1 MKQTLILTGDINL
14 MGVTNPKGPFA
25 KVATTMK
32 KADVVFSNLECCFYD
47 SPEDQPSQKE
57 FKAAVSGLLQREGF
71 HAPAVSAEALKL
83 AGVSAIGNANNVN
96 YGDEVITNSNAIMDR
111 LGIPHTGA
119 GANLKKASTP
129 AIVESKKVRFGMV
142 QRTCVYWPNNHE
154 AGLHNPG
161 VAAIKVHTAYRPRID
176 HRAAN
181 RPGVAPEI
189 ITWTDPE
196 YLADFTKQIK
206 ALKKKCH
213 IAVASIHWGS
223 DDQVYDYQVELA
235 HAAIDAGAD
244 VVMGHGPHMPL
255 AVSTY
260 KNKPIYYGMGS
271 FSFNIGH
278 RGHKHPDWVG
288 LMGKVQID
296 GRKVT
301 RASFQFVRHN
311 QKNETV
317 LKSIKSEAKELENMR
332 AKSEPYGAA
341 LKTRGDEVV
350 FLAPK

>member
-14 MGVTNPKGPFA
+14 MGVTNPKVPFA
-25 KVATTMK
+25 KVATAMN

-47 SPEDQPSQKE
+47 SLENQPSQKE

-71 HAPAVSAEALKL
+71 HASAVTAEALKI

-111 LGIPHTGA
+111 WEIPHTGA
-119 GANLKKASTP
+119 GKNLKQAKTP
-129 AIVESKKVRFGMV
+129 AIVESKNVRFGMV

-161 VAAIKVHTAYRPRID
+161 VAAIKVHTAYRPQID

-181 RPGVAPEI
+181 RPGVQPEI

-196 YLADFTKQIK
+196 YLADFSRQIK

-213 IAVASIHWGS
+213 IAVASIHWGN
-223 DDQVYDYQVELA
+223 DDQVYNYQTELA

-244 VVMGHGPHMPL
+244 VVMGHGPHIPL
-255 AVSTY
+255 AIATY

-288 LMGKVQID
+288 LMGKVKID
-296 GRKVT
+296 SRNVT
-301 RASFQFVRHN
+301 GASFQFVRHN
-311 QKNETV
+311 NKNETI
-317 LKSIKSEAKELENMR
+317 LKSLKSEKAEFDNMR
-332 AKSEPYGAA
+332 AKSQRLGTI
-341 LKTRGDEVV
+341 LKARGDEIV
-350 FLAPK
+350 FLKRK

>member
-14 MGVTNPKGPFA
+14 MGVTNPKVPFA
-25 KVATTMK
+25 KVATAMN

-47 SPEDQPSQKE
+47 SPENQPSQKE

-71 HAPAVSAEALKL
+71 HAPAVSAEALKI

-111 LGIPHTGA
+111 WEIPHTGA
-119 GANLKKASTP
+119 GKNLKQAKTP
-129 AIVESKKVRFGMV
+129 AIVERKKVRYGMV

-154 AGLHNPG
+154 AGLQNPG
-161 VAAIKVHTAYRPRID
+161 VAAIKVHTAYRPQID

-181 RPGVAPEI
+181 RPGVQPEI

-196 YLADFTKQIK
+196 YLADFSRQIK
-206 ALKKKCH
+206 ALKKKCR
-213 IAVASIHWGS
+213 IAVASIHWGN
-223 DDQVYDYQVELA
+223 DDQVYNYQTELA
-235 HAAIDAGAD
+235 HAAIDTGAD

-255 AVSTY
+255 AIATY

-271 FSFNIGH
+271 FSFNIDH

-288 LMGKVQID
+288 LMGKVKID
-296 GRKVT
+296 GRNVT
-301 RASFQFVRHN
+301 GASFQFVRHN
-311 QKNETV
+311 NKNETI
-317 LKSIKSEAKELENMR
+317 LKSLKSEKAEFDNMR
-332 AKSEPYGAA
+332 AKSQRLGTI
-341 LKTRGDEVV
+341 LKARGDEIV
-350 FLAPK
+350 FLERK

>member
-14 MGVTNPKGPFA
+14 MGVTKPKLPFA
-25 KVATTMK
+25 KAAAVMN

-71 HAPAVSAEALKL
+71 HAPAISAEALKF

-119 GANLKKASTP
+119 GKNLRQALTP
-129 AIVESKKVRFGMV
+129 AIVESKKVTFGMV

-161 VAAIKVHTAYRPRID
+161 VAAIKVHTAYRPKID

-181 RPGVAPEI
+181 RPGVAPEV

-223 DDQVYDYQVELA
+223 DDQVYNYQTELA

-255 AVSTY
+255 AIETY

-278 RGHKHPDWVG
+278 RGHKHPNWVG
-288 LMGKVQID
+288 LMGKVQFD

-301 RASFQFVRHN
+301 KASFQFVRHN
-311 QKNETV
+311 SKNETILKP
-317 LKSIKSEAKELENMR
+317 LKSEKAEFENMA
-332 AKSEPYGAA
+332 AKSEPFGTV
-341 LKTRGDEVV
+341 LKARGNDVV
-350 FLAPK
+350 FLERK